1 MRKLALVLMLSGAS
15 GVVFS
20 LPDDVTHT
28 RQFSSG
34 HDRSIKTAEHS
45 AQETT
50 PSVKEILKAAKEQVK
65 HLDEQGVHFNHAM
78 DEEDLEKFE
87 LTKTHKTNVSSHAD
101 DFKKGV
107 DMDG

>member
-1 MRKLALVLMLSGAS
+1 MRKLALVLVLSGAS

-20 LPDDVTHT
+20 LPDDVNHT
-28 RQFSSG
+28 RQFSAG
-34 HDRSIKTAEHS
+34 HESSTKTTEHS

-50 PSVKEILKAAKEQVK
+50 PSVKKILKLAKEKTK
-65 HLDEQGVHFNHAM
+65 HLEEQGVHINQGM
-78 DEEDLEKFE
+78 DEEALEKFG